1 MGLRFRKS
9 IKVAPGVKVNLNK
22 KSTSVTFSGK
32 GVHKTISSTGKKTS
46 SIGIPGTGM
55 YYTSSSGSGSN
66 KHSSAK
72 QLHESNN
79 NIGENIPQQASA
91 PNASLEKF
99 STDSL
104 QHYKT
109 IFLVLSIIAYLL
121 TVMCFFNS
129 SYLFGFFLLLVGLFS
144 TGTYKTYSG
153 EISNRLNLFS
163 SSGGSGNVSSGNSS
177 GSKYKSPK
185 KKGCGCLTGIIIFIL
200 IIGLAGSCSDSDKED
215 SSKKNTASKKVT
227 AVESITLS
235 ADTSTVYDINT
246 EIPIDMAVNPADG
259 NIDKLSCESSGGVFK
274 NQDGKLTFSA
284 DSAGTYDLSVSCGNV
299 KSNSLTISIEDKAA
313 IAAAEA
319 QKQAE
324 EAAAQQSEQ
333 EQIVNDQ
340 PVAQQPQTSSYVV
353 NTSTGKFHIPSCRDV
368 NKIKQENYWAY
379 EGTRDDLIAQG
390 YSPCGH
396 CNP

>member
-1 MGLRFRKS
+1 
-9 IKVAPGVKVNLNK
+9 
-22 KSTSVTFSGK
+22 
-32 GVHKTISSTGKKTS
+32 
-46 SIGIPGTGM
+46 M
-55 YYTSSSGSGSN
+55 Y
-66 KHSSAK
+66 
-72 QLHESNN
+72 L
-79 NIGENIPQQASA
+79 
-91 PNASLEKF
+91 
-99 STDSL
+99 
-104 QHYKT
+104 
-109 IFLVLSIIAYLL
+109 
-121 TVMCFFNS
+121 
-129 SYLFGFFLLLVGLFS
+129 
-144 TGTYKTYSG
+144 
-153 EISNRLNLFS
+153 
-163 SSGGSGNVSSGNSS
+163 
-177 GSKYKSPK
+177 
-185 KKGCGCLTGIIIFIL
+185 
-200 IIGLAGSCSDSDKED
+200 
-215 SSKKNTASKKVT
+215 
-227 AVESITLS
+227 
-235 ADTSTVYDINT
+235 
-246 EIPIDMAVNPADG
+246 
-259 NIDKLSCESSGGVFK
+259 K

-284 DSAGTYDLSVSCGNV
+284 DSAGTYDLSVSCGNI

>member
-1 MGLRFRKS
+1 
-9 IKVAPGVKVNLNK
+9 
-22 KSTSVTFSGK
+22 
-32 GVHKTISSTGKKTS
+32 
-46 SIGIPGTGM
+46 
-55 YYTSSSGSGSN
+55 
-66 KHSSAK
+66 
-72 QLHESNN
+72 
-79 NIGENIPQQASA
+79 
-91 PNASLEKF
+91 
-99 STDSL
+99 
-104 QHYKT
+104 
-109 IFLVLSIIAYLL
+109 
-121 TVMCFFNS
+121 MCFFNS
-129 SYLFGFFLLLVGLFS
+129 SFLFGFFLLLVGLFF
-144 TGTYKTYSG
+144 TRTYKTYSG

-163 SSGGSGNVSSGNSS
+163 SNGGSGNVSSGNSS
-177 GSKYKSPK
+177 GAKYKSPK

-215 SSKKNTASKKVT
+215 TSKNNTASKKVT

-259 NIDKLSCESSGGVFK
+259 NIDKLSCERSGGVFK

>member
-1 MGLRFRKS
+1 M
-9 IKVAPGVKVNLNK
+9 
-22 KSTSVTFSGK
+22 
-32 GVHKTISSTGKKTS
+32 
-46 SIGIPGTGM
+46 
-55 YYTSSSGSGSN
+55 
-66 KHSSAK
+66 
-72 QLHESNN
+72 
-79 NIGENIPQQASA
+79 NI
-91 PNASLEKF
+91 
-99 STDSL
+99 
-104 QHYKT
+104 
-109 IFLVLSIIAYLL
+109 
-121 TVMCFFNS
+121 
-129 SYLFGFFLLLVGLFS
+129 
-144 TGTYKTYSG
+144 
-153 EISNRLNLFS
+153 
-163 SSGGSGNVSSGNSS
+163 
-177 GSKYKSPK
+177 
-185 KKGCGCLTGIIIFIL
+185 IIIFIL

-284 DSAGTYDLSVSCGNV
+284 DSAGTYDLSVSCSNV

>member
-22 KSTSVTFSGK
+22 KSTSVTFGGK

-46 SIGIPGTGM
+46 SVGISGTGM
-55 YYTSSSGSGSN
+55 YYTSSSGGRSN

-129 SYLFGFFLLLVGLFS
+129 SFLFGFFLLLVGLFF
-144 TGTYKTYSG
+144 TRTYKTYSG

-163 SSGGSGNVSSGNSS
+163 SNGGSGNVSSGNSS
-177 GSKYKSPK
+177 GAKYKSPK

-215 SSKKNTASKKVT
+215 TSKNNTASKKVT

-368 NKIKQENYWAY
+368 NKIKQDNYWAY